1 MTEEEYLKYTIQLAA
16 DNVDRDGGPFAAIVV
31 KDGSIIAEAGNR
43 VTEQVEPTAHAEVQA
58 IRSACETLNHFELK
72 GCELYVSCEPC
83 PMCVGAIYWARPD
96 QVYFA
101 TGRGDASLAGFDDDL
116 IYKEVSKDSQER
128 SLPFRRITVQ
138 EAALPFKK
146 WERKEDESAY

>member
-1 MTEEEYLKYTIQLAA
+1 MTDEEYLKYTIQLAA

-31 KDGSIIAEAGNR
+31 KNGSIIAQAGNR
-43 VTEQVEPTAHAEVQA
+43 VTEQVDPTAHAEVQA

-101 TGRGDASLAGFDDDL
+101 AGRDDASRAGFDDDL
-116 IYKEVSKDSQER
+116 IYKEVSKDPQER

-146 WERKEDESAY
+146 WERKEDKSAY

>member
-31 KDGSIIAEAGNR
+31 KEGAIIAEAGNR
-43 VTEQVEPTAHAEVQA
+43 VTEKMDPTAHAEVQA
-58 IRSACETLNHFELK
+58 IRRACETLNHFELK

-83 PMCVGAIYWARPD
+83 PMCVGAIYWARPE

-101 TGRGDASLAGFDDDL
+101 AGRDDASRAGFDDNL
-116 IYKEVSKDSQER
+116 IYKEVSKDPQER
-128 SLPFRRITVQ
+128 SLPFRRINVQ
-138 EAALPFKK
+138 DAALPFKK
-146 WERKEDESAY
+146 WESKENKSAY